1 MFQKNKRDRK
11 RYQIARNELRKR
23 TRNEYWIKIR
33 QTINSRSAPVSPT
46 IFIHKSPPPASEETL
61 FFSLS
66 RGISR
71 GKGRVESDSRKR
83 NSLYESNARVHTILF
98 PFHPSFFSFHRSI
111 DNPADRL
118 DGQTFARDPSGPVSN
133 RFQKPPSLSV
143 LRLEGRRGRRG
154 NRRGKAVAGNVQI
167 DSLCSHLSA
176 FL

>member
-1 MFQKNKRDRK
+1 MEKG
-11 RYQIARNELRKR
+11 A
-23 TRNEYWIKIR
+23 
-33 QTINSRSAPVSPT
+33 SRVT
-46 IFIHKSPPPASEETL
+46 
-61 FFSLS
+61 
-66 RGISR
+66 R
-71 GKGRVESDSRKR
+71 GKGILSTKV
-83 NSLYESNARVHTILF
+83 ARECIRF
-98 PFHPSFFSFHRSI
+98 SSPFSPPFFSFHRSI

-118 DGQTFARDPSGPVSN
+118 DGQTFARDPSGRVSN